1 MIYIRKIFKQDL
13 RDGKQIAFPKEPSLN
28 FFHFDYL
35 NNESD
40 RKISFKFDSVGKEF
54 AEFNGEKI
62 ETRLYAAGSE
72 SRIDGELKAFLRDT
86 LKIGID
92 DFLIIKNNQKN
103 NVEYDFFVVTKNNRT
118 IYNNYLS
125 LTNAENHT
133 LVVTSEEKI
142 DNEANDRSYNRIVF
156 GAPGTGKTFIINNE
170 AEKHFGTTIDITPK
184 DIWQNISEEIQKSEE
199 KVPLRLQDLYSVIR
213 SSMVQIQ
220 KFNPEG
226 RAEKEHYIENR
237 YSIAVNS
244 GYHMLG
250 YLFAEIAN
258 FSYPTAISNLKLNR
272 YSGIK
277 AEVEK
282 SETHG
287 WTPITM
293 SVTFNLTTYTSK
305 KVGK

>member
-1 MIYIRKIFKQDL
+1 M
-13 RDGKQIAFPKEPSLN
+13 G
-28 FFHFDYL
+28 
-35 NNESD
+35 
-40 RKISFKFDSVGKEF
+40 
-54 AEFNGEKI
+54 
-62 ETRLYAAGSE
+62 
-72 SRIDGELKAFLRDT
+72 
-86 LKIGID
+86 
-92 DFLIIKNNQKN
+92 
-103 NVEYDFFVVTKNNRT
+103 
-118 IYNNYLS
+118 
-125 LTNAENHT
+125 
-133 LVVTSEEKI
+133 KI
-142 DNEANDRSYNRIVF
+142 DLKDKRNVYAIIICLLIMAAAHLVYNYVWDPFTYQRESLERDLQS
-156 GAPGTGKTFIINNE
+156 AQAELDKINAKKHRVAE
-170 AEKHFGTTIDITPK
+170 LEMQLAQAEKDFEKLKEMFP
-184 DIWQNISEEIQKSEE
+184 EEE
-199 KVPLRLQDLYSVIR
+199 KVPLRLQDLYAVIR

-258 FSYPTAISNLKLNR
+258 FNYPTAITNLRLNR

>member
-1 MIYIRKIFKQDL
+1 M
-13 RDGKQIAFPKEPSLN
+13 G
-28 FFHFDYL
+28 
-35 NNESD
+35 
-40 RKISFKFDSVGKEF
+40 
-54 AEFNGEKI
+54 
-62 ETRLYAAGSE
+62 
-72 SRIDGELKAFLRDT
+72 
-86 LKIGID
+86 
-92 DFLIIKNNQKN
+92 
-103 NVEYDFFVVTKNNRT
+103 
-118 IYNNYLS
+118 
-125 LTNAENHT
+125 
-133 LVVTSEEKI
+133 KI
-142 DNEANDRSYNRIVF
+142 DLKDKRNVYAIVVSLLIMAAAHLVYNYVWDPFTYQRESLERDLQS
-156 GAPGTGKTFIINNE
+156 AQAELDKINAKKHRVAE
-170 AEKHFGTTIDITPK
+170 LEMQLAQAEKDFEKLKEMFP
-184 DIWQNISEEIQKSEE
+184 EEE
-199 KVPLRLQDLYSVIR
+199 KVPLRLQDLYAVIR

-226 RAEKEHYIENR
+226 RSEKEHYIENR

-258 FSYPTAISNLKLNR
+258 FNYPTAITNLRLNR

>member
-1 MIYIRKIFKQDL
+1 M
-13 RDGKQIAFPKEPSLN
+13 G
-28 FFHFDYL
+28 
-35 NNESD
+35 
-40 RKISFKFDSVGKEF
+40 
-54 AEFNGEKI
+54 
-62 ETRLYAAGSE
+62 
-72 SRIDGELKAFLRDT
+72 
-86 LKIGID
+86 
-92 DFLIIKNNQKN
+92 
-103 NVEYDFFVVTKNNRT
+103 
-118 IYNNYLS
+118 
-125 LTNAENHT
+125 
-133 LVVTSEEKI
+133 KI
-142 DNEANDRSYNRIVF
+142 DLKDKRNVYAIIICLLIMAAAHLVYNYVWDPFTYQRESLERDLQS
-156 GAPGTGKTFIINNE
+156 AQAELDKINAKKHRVAE
-170 AEKHFGTTIDITPK
+170 LEMQMAQAEKDFEKLKEMFP
-184 DIWQNISEEIQKSEE
+184 EEE
-199 KVPLRLQDLYSVIR
+199 KVPLRLQDLYAVIR

-258 FSYPTAISNLKLNR
+258 FNYPTAITNLRLNR

>member
-1 MIYIRKIFKQDL
+1 M
-13 RDGKQIAFPKEPSLN
+13 G
-28 FFHFDYL
+28 
-35 NNESD
+35 
-40 RKISFKFDSVGKEF
+40 
-54 AEFNGEKI
+54 
-62 ETRLYAAGSE
+62 
-72 SRIDGELKAFLRDT
+72 
-86 LKIGID
+86 
-92 DFLIIKNNQKN
+92 
-103 NVEYDFFVVTKNNRT
+103 
-118 IYNNYLS
+118 
-125 LTNAENHT
+125 
-133 LVVTSEEKI
+133 KI
-142 DNEANDRSYNRIVF
+142 DLKDKRNVYAIVISLLIMAAAHLVYNYIWDPFVYQRESLERDLQS
-156 GAPGTGKTFIINNE
+156 AQAELDKINAKKHRVAE
-170 AEKHFGTTIDITPK
+170 LEMQLVQAEKDFEKLKEMFP
-184 DIWQNISEEIQKSEE
+184 EEE
-199 KVPLRLQDLYSVIR
+199 KVPLRLQDLYSVLR
-213 SSMVQIQ
+213 SSGVQIQ

-226 RAEKEHYIENR
+226 QSEKEHYKENR

-258 FSYPTAISNLKLNR
+258 FNYPTAITNLRLNR

>member
-1 MIYIRKIFKQDL
+1 M
-13 RDGKQIAFPKEPSLN
+13 G
-28 FFHFDYL
+28 
-35 NNESD
+35 
-40 RKISFKFDSVGKEF
+40 
-54 AEFNGEKI
+54 
-62 ETRLYAAGSE
+62 
-72 SRIDGELKAFLRDT
+72 
-86 LKIGID
+86 
-92 DFLIIKNNQKN
+92 
-103 NVEYDFFVVTKNNRT
+103 
-118 IYNNYLS
+118 
-125 LTNAENHT
+125 
-133 LVVTSEEKI
+133 KI
-142 DNEANDRSYNRIVF
+142 DLKDKRNVYAIVICLLMMAAAHLVYNYMWDPFTYQRESLERELQS
-156 GAPGTGKTFIINNE
+156 AQSELDKINAKKHRVAE
-170 AEKHFGTTIDITPK
+170 LEMQLAQAEKDFEKLKEMFP
-184 DIWQNISEEIQKSEE
+184 EEE
-199 KVPLRLQDLYSVIR
+199 KVPLRLQDLYAVIR
-213 SSMVQIQ
+213 SSRVQIQ

-258 FSYPTAISNLKLNR
+258 FNYPTAITNLRLNR

>member
-1 MIYIRKIFKQDL
+1 LALGRVIM
-13 RDGKQIAFPKEPSLN
+13 G
-28 FFHFDYL
+28 
-35 NNESD
+35 
-40 RKISFKFDSVGKEF
+40 
-54 AEFNGEKI
+54 
-62 ETRLYAAGSE
+62 
-72 SRIDGELKAFLRDT
+72 
-86 LKIGID
+86 
-92 DFLIIKNNQKN
+92 
-103 NVEYDFFVVTKNNRT
+103 
-118 IYNNYLS
+118 
-125 LTNAENHT
+125 
-133 LVVTSEEKI
+133 KI
-142 DNEANDRSYNRIVF
+142 DLKDKRNVYAIIVCLLIMAAAHLVYNYMWDPFTYQRESLERDLQS
-156 GAPGTGKTFIINNE
+156 AQAELDKINAKKHRVAE
-170 AEKHFGTTIDITPK
+170 LEMQLAQAEKDFEKLKEMFP
-184 DIWQNISEEIQKSEE
+184 EEE
-199 KVPLRLQDLYSVIR
+199 KVPLRLQDLYAVIR

-258 FSYPTAISNLKLNR
+258 FNYPTAITNLRLNR